1 MSSKDRRVVYRSVG
15 YCGFFDFFGFCEFSV
30 VQYVRVWSRGWMSG
44 NVPGRKETESKGVTI
59 VGTLMTST
67 NTRYKKKTW
76 SMSRRHSGG
85 QRIDALHT

>member
-1 MSSKDRRVVYRSVG
+1 
-15 YCGFFDFFGFCEFSV
+15 
-30 VQYVRVWSRGWMSG
+30 MSG

-76 SMSRRHSGG
+76 SMLRRHSGR